1 MFLMKVKEKRKGNWS
16 VKKKKKVTE
25 KVLKENVQVVFE
37 RLSGIRALR
46 SRSSSRNKLEER
58 DCFTC

>member
-1 MFLMKVKEKRKGNWS
+1 MKVKEKRKGNWS
-16 VKKKKKVTE
+16 VKKKVIE

-46 SRSSSRNKLEER
+46 SRSSSRNKL
-58 DCFTC
+58 